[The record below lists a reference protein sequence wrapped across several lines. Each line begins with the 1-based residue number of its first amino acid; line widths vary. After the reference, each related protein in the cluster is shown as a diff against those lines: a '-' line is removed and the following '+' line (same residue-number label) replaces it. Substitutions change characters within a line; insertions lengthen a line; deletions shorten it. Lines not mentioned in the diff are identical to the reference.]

1 MYTDKRVELLGES
14 NEGSGKVP
22 VSMVLKDSSSNI
34 GIFDFGSKPWQQY
47 LCDILRVN
55 TAMLSFFFLSV
66 FFQNLHSYE
75 RFTML

>member
-34 GIFDFGSKPWQQY
+34 GIFDFGSKP
-47 LCDILRVN
+47 
-55 TAMLSFFFLSV
+55 
-66 FFQNLHSYE
+66 
-75 RFTML
+75 